1 MANVVALSRLRY
13 LAFLPLVS
21 CFPMSS
27 ISSSEYTSLDTKDVQ
42 RTLKVRIAALVCSSA
57 SITASLTALYWFC
70 RMEKRFRHRLI
81 MLLVYG
87 DLMRASW
94 FFIASVVMLVHGT
107 VRTESA
113 FCQSSGFLIQY
124 GTETSGK
131 MAELDFVQFLTA
143 IDFAVLV
150 IAVHS
155 ALQVFHPSSQM
166 TSDGLYPYRRFV
178 YALAVLVPGTMASLA
193 FVNPDWGYVSLGAF
207 CTLPIRPFWYR
218 LALTWI
224 PRYMIAL
231 IIFGLAI
238 AIYAYVGYEFRR
250 YNTMS
255 QSTGDSTTDTGTGMG
270 ETRFSSSGKEEEDYG
285 GVTRPGNPDIL
296 KSRDWAPSLGRDTV
310 TSQRRGSSV
319 SFLCAGPGATTT
331 LNRAS
336 SATPSTKT
344 QSLPASTLHLPL
356 ERSDT
361 IRPPLFAIPSGN
373 TIRTAISTDDIQICS
388 PSRAIDNILLT
399 TTTTTT
405 QDPDPLDTEPTP
417 TISQP
422 PNSQNTSPT
431 SPGARQM
438 ARQRSRIHRQLRLM
452 FIYPLVYTLMW
463 LLPFVQHCTS
473 YQNHYVQHPIYFL
486 RLGSTI
492 CIASMGFVDC
502 LIFSLR
508 EKPWRKISSSDGTL
522 WGSFVVW
529 KGRNHRRVGS
539 LTAGSSLSAQGG
551 VDGGERGLEM
561 SKSCVGTSVGS
572 NDYAR
577 AALEQ
582 ARARLERE
590 KEERLNALRERVETE
605 GSVSEESGS
614 CYSREYEEYG
624 VRGEEAGNGN
634 VAEEGGD
641 WEKNETAD
649 KGKGRAVEP

>member
-1 MANVVALSRLRY
+1 MANVAISLLRC

-21 CFPMSS
+21 CFLMNS
-27 ISSSEYTSLDTKDVQ
+27 INHSEYTSLDTRDVQ
-42 RTLKVRIAALVCSSA
+42 RTLRVRIAALVCSSV

-94 FFIASVVMLVHGT
+94 FFIAAVVMLVHGT

-131 MAELDFVQFLTA
+131 MADSGSLHFLT
-143 IDFAVLV
+143 IVDFAVLV

-155 ALQVFHPSSQM
+155 ALQVFNPSSQM

-178 YALAVLVPGTMASLA
+178 YALAFLVPGLMASLA
-193 FVNPDWGYVSLGAF
+193 FVNPDWGYISLGAF

-231 IIFGLAI
+231 IILGLAI

-250 YNTMS
+250 YDTMS
-255 QSTGDSTTDTGTGMG
+255 QSTGNSTTDIGTGTR
-270 ETRFSSSGKEEEDYG
+270 ETRFSLSGKEEDYRG
-285 GVTRPGNPDIL
+285 ATRPENPDIL
-296 KSRDWAPSLGRDTV
+296 GSRDWAPSTGHDNEI
-310 TSQRRGSSV
+310 SQRRGSSV
-319 SFLCAGPGATTT
+319 SFLCAGPGAATT

-356 ERSDT
+356 ERNDT

-399 TTTTTT
+399 ITKTTT
-405 QDPDPLDTEPTP
+405 QDPDSVDTEPTP
-417 TISQP
+417 IISQP
-422 PNSQNTSPT
+422 PNSQNTSPR

-463 LLPFVQHCTS
+463 LLPFVQHCTN
-473 YQNHYVQHPIYFL
+473 YQDHYVQHPIYFL

-492 CIASMGFVDC
+492 CITSMGFVDC
-502 LIFSLR
+502 VIFSLR
-508 EKPWRKISSSDGTL
+508 EKPWRKIPSSDGTL
-522 WGSFVVW
+522 WV
-529 KGRNHRRVGS
+529 
-539 LTAGSSLSAQGG
+539 
-551 VDGGERGLEM
+551 
-561 SKSCVGTSVGS
+561 C
-572 NDYAR
+572 
-577 AALEQ
+577 
-582 ARARLERE
+582 
-590 KEERLNALRERVETE
+590 
-605 GSVSEESGS
+605 
-614 CYSREYEEYG
+614 
-624 VRGEEAGNGN
+624 
-634 VAEEGGD
+634 
-641 WEKNETAD
+641 
-649 KGKGRAVEP
+649 

>member
-1 MANVVALSRLRY
+1 MLFREHNSVVDSFVLVLPHGEALSTS
-13 LAFLPLVS
+13 VS
-21 CFPMSS
+21 VV
-27 ISSSEYTSLDTKDVQ
+27 TKQVPG
-42 RTLKVRIAALVCSSA
+42 LIVPA
-57 SITASLTALYWFC
+57 S
-70 RMEKRFRHRLI
+70 LI

-250 YNTMS
+250 YNAMS

-296 KSRDWAPSLGRDTV
+296 KSRLGTV
-310 TSQRRGSSV
+310 FGS
-319 SFLCAGPGATTT
+319 
-331 LNRAS
+331 
-336 SATPSTKT
+336 
-344 QSLPASTLHLPL
+344 
-356 ERSDT
+356 
-361 IRPPLFAIPSGN
+361 
-373 TIRTAISTDDIQICS
+373 TAISTDDIQICS

-624 VRGEEAGNGN
+624 VRSEEAGNGN